1 MLISLL
7 RLVDLILLKDVS
19 TNGLFGFSRVVYGLF
34 VNVALFGMIFL
45 NRWMLNLVSGD
56 RVKLLVVLPSTRLR
70 VDLSSGGRIV
80 ILVKELLRDGLG
92 IVAVK

>member
-19 TNGLFGFSRVVYGLF
+19 TNGLFGLSRVVSRLF

-70 VDLSSGGRIV
+70 VDLSS
-80 ILVKELLRDGLG
+80 
-92 IVAVK
+92 

>member
-19 TNGLFGFSRVVYGLF
+19 TNGLFGFSRVVCGFF

-70 VDLSSGGRIV
+70 VDLGSGGRIV

>member
-19 TNGLFGFSRVVYGLF
+19 TNGLFGLSRVVSGLF
-34 VNVALFGMIFL
+34 VNIALFGMIFL

-56 RVKLLVVLPSTRLR
+56 RVKLLVVLPSTRLG

-80 ILVKELLRDGLG
+80 ILVKELLRDSLG

>member
-19 TNGLFGFSRVVYGLF
+19 TNGLFGLSRIVSGLF
-34 VNVALFGMIFL
+34 VNIALFGVIFL

-56 RVKLLVVLPSTRLR
+56 RVKLLVVLPSTRLG
-70 VDLSSGGRIV
+70 VDLCSGGRIV

>member
-19 TNGLFGFSRVVYGLF
+19 TNGLFGLSRIVSGLF

-70 VDLSSGGRIV
+70 VDLSSRGRIV

>member
-19 TNGLFGFSRVVYGLF
+19 TNGLFGLSRVVCGLF

-56 RVKLLVVLPSTRLR
+56 RVKLLVVLPSTRLG
-70 VDLSSGGRIV
+70 VDLGSGGRIV

>member
-19 TNGLFGFSRVVYGLF
+19 TNGLFGLGRIVSGLF
-34 VNVALFGMIFL
+34 VDVALFGVIFL

-56 RVKLLVVLPSTRLR
+56 
-70 VDLSSGGRIV
+70 
-80 ILVKELLRDGLG
+80 
-92 IVAVK
+92 